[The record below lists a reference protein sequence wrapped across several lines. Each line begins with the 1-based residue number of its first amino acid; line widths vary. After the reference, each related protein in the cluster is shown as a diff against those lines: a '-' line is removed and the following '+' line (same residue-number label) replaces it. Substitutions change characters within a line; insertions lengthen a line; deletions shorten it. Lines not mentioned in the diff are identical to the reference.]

1 MAHVLVFLFG
11 LALVRGL
18 ACRPLF
24 TPRERR
30 AVTLGVMVAAP
41 VAGSWWWLVPALAA
55 ASVLVMWWGQP
66 R

>member
-30 AVTLGVMVAAP
+30 AVTLGVMLAAP

>member
-1 MAHVLVFLFG
+1 MAHILLFLLG

-18 ACRPLF
+18 ACPPLF
-24 TPRERR
+24 TPRDRT

-41 VAGSWWWLVPALAA
+41 VAGAWWWLVPILAA
-55 ASVLVMWWGQP
+55 ASVVVVWCGQ

>member
-1 MAHVLVFLFG
+1 MAHILVFLFG
-11 LALVRGL
+11 VALVRGL
-18 ACRPLF
+18 ACPPRF
-24 TPRERR
+24 TARERR

-55 ASVLVMWWGQP
+55 ASVVVVWWGQT

>member
-1 MAHVLVFLFG
+1 MAHFLLFLFG

-18 ACRPLF
+18 ACPPLF

>member
-41 VAGSWWWLVPALAA
+41 VAGAWWWLVPILAA
-55 ASVLVMWWGQP
+55 ASVVVVWCGQ